1 MNENQNWF
9 EKVLSLEPALLR
21 ALLVALAAILAQVLN
36 HTVITD
42 GDVNDW
48 VDFFT
53 AAAAILAGF
62 FIRPSVTPNTKVL
75 SYLPDPVNSDAVLPG
90 EGARAE

>member
-9 EKVLSLEPALLR
+9 QKVLNLEPALLR
-21 ALLVALAAILAQVLN
+21 ALLVALAAVLAQVLN
-36 HTVITD
+36 HTVISD
-42 GDVNDW
+42 DDVNSW

-62 FIRPSVTPNTKVL
+62 FIRPSVTPNNKVL
-75 SYLPDPVNSDAVLPG
+75 SYLPNPADSDTVLPG
-90 EGARAE
+90 EGAKAA